1 EILSAAQF
9 TGPWQRI
16 GPGDRRGD
24 RAHLRR
30 DAGHRRGRPRPG
42 HPGGGAISV
51 NGVAIRARKS
61 GVVSFEQVWFPIMRP
76 MNSIAYSLNYARSEA
91 VKRDLATGVSVCP
104 SADGLT
110 CNGTAWAG
118 GWMVFYI
125 DPTTAAVTPL
135 QTVPALAGSN
145 TVTAH
150 GSATNGITFL
160 SSGLATGL
168 TAPMAQPLQINVC
181 DTRGAAYARD
191 IEVNVAGR
199 VAASQNHGVAVD
211 GVTPLVCP

>member
-1 EILSAAQF
+1 
-9 TGPWQRI
+9 
-16 GPGDRRGD
+16 
-24 RAHLRR
+24 
-30 DAGHRRGRPRPG
+30 
-42 HPGGGAISV
+42 
-51 NGVAIRARKS
+51 
-61 GVVSFEQVWFPIMRP
+61 
-76 MNSIAYSLNYARSEA
+76 MNSIGTIVSMRNARRRPAAHGFTLIELIVTISVAAILTAIAIPAFDSFVKNDRDSAQVNSLSYSMNYARSEA

-110 CNGTAWAG
+110 CNGTAWAS
-118 GWMVFYI
+118 GWLVFYI
-125 DPTTAAVTPL
+125 DPATAAVTPL
-135 QTVPALAGSN
+135 QTIPTLAGSN

-160 SSGLATGL
+160 SSGMATGL
-168 TAPMAQPLQINVC
+168 TAPMAQRLQINVC

-191 IEVNVAGR
+191 IEVNLAGR